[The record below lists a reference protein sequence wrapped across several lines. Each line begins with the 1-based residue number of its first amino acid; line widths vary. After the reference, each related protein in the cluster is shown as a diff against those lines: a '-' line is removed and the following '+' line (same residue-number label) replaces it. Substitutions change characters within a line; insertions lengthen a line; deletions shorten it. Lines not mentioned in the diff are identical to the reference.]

1 MHDGPGAYLSIDV
14 MDISG
19 EQQLDVEHNL
29 YKTRLVR
36 STRSVVSSCVFDWCS
51 VSDTGHHIVCETITV
66 SEHGLSPPSHI
77 ATSFART

>member
-1 MHDGPGAYLSIDV
+1 

-36 STRSVVSSCVFDWCS
+36 STRSVVSSCVSDWCS
-51 VSDTGHHIVCETITV
+51 VSDTGHHIVETITV

-77 ATSFART
+77 ATSFARTLTFTKELT